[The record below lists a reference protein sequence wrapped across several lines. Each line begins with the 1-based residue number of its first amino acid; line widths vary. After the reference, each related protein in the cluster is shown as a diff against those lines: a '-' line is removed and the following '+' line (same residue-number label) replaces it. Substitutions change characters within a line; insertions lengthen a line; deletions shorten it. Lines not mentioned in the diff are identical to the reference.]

1 MDSKDS
7 HKSWVE
13 ISVEGDTES
22 TEAICEVFQKH
33 GTNGI
38 SIEEIDMTEEL
49 RTGPQS
55 LTTSKPV
62 LIKTYIPN
70 DGHTNTLKEKIYSDI
85 HYFSMI
91 RPIKLLGEQIIQEDD
106 WAENWKKFFRP
117 HKIGDNIVIV
127 PTWEEYRSN
136 NSEIVIK
143 LDPGMA
149 FGTGLHPSTQ
159 LCLSQAERW
168 IKNNDTVLDFGI
180 GSGILSIAVAGFGAT
195 NIIGVDIDP
204 MAVKT
209 AKLNVELN
217 DCSDRV
223 TVIQDASPL
232 AAIDMLKD
240 KVEKKR
246 FDLILANI
254 TADILIENCNELLEA
269 LDLNGILI
277 GSGILQEQITEVT
290 YSFMEQGFRLIDIV
304 SEGEW
309 RTIVMKKVQL

>member
-22 TEAICEVFQKH
+22 TEAICEVFHKH
-33 GTNGI
+33 GANGI
-38 SIEEIDMTEEL
+38 SIEEITTAQEL

-55 LTTSKPV
+55 LSISNPV

-70 DGHTNTLKEKIYSDI
+70 DEYTNTLKEKIYSDI
-85 HYFSMI
+85 QYFSMI
-91 RPIKLLGEQIIQEDD
+91 RSIKLLGEKIIQEDD
-106 WAENWKKFFRP
+106 WAENWKKFFHP
-117 HKIGDNIVIV
+117 HKIGENVVIV
-127 PTWEEYRSN
+127 PTWEEYESK
-136 NSEIVIK
+136 SDEIVIK

-168 IKNNDTVLDFGI
+168 IKDNDTVLDFGI
-180 GSGILSIAVAGFGAT
+180 GSGILSIAVAGFGAE

-204 MAVKT
+204 LAVKT
-209 AKLNVELN
+209 AKLNVKLN
-217 DCSDRV
+217 GYSHRV
-223 TVIQDASPL
+223 TIIESGSPV
-232 AAIDMLKD
+232 AAVDVLKD
-240 KVEKKR
+240 KFTKNK

-254 TADILIENCNELLEA
+254 TADILIENCKGLLKA
-269 LDLNGILI
+269 LGSDGVLI
-277 GSGILQEQITEVT
+277 GAGILQDQITEVT
-290 YSFMEQGFRLIDIV
+290 YFFMEQGFRLIDIV

-309 RTIVMKKVQL
+309 RALVMKKVE

>member
-7 HKSWVE
+7 HKSWIE
-13 ISVEGDTES
+13 ISVEGDTET

-33 GTNGI
+33 DTNGI
-38 SIEEIDMTEEL
+38 SIEEIDVAEEL

-55 LTTSKPV
+55 LTPNKPV
-62 LIKTYIPN
+62 LIKTYIQN
-70 DGHTNTLKEKIYSDI
+70 DRHSDALKEKIYSDI
-85 HYFSMI
+85 QYFSMI
-91 RPIKLLGEQIIQEDD
+91 RPIKLVGEKIIQEDD
-106 WAENWKKFFRP
+106 WAENWKKFFHP
-117 HKIGDNIVIV
+117 HKIGENIVIV
-127 PTWEEYRSN
+127 PTWEEYRSKEG
-136 NSEIVIK
+136 EIIIK

-168 IKNNDTVLDFGI
+168 ISDNDVVLDFGV

-204 MAVKT
+204 VAVKT
-209 AKLNVELN
+209 AKQNVELN
-217 DCSDRV
+217 GYSDRV
-223 TVIQDASPL
+223 TVIENASPI
-232 AAIDMLKD
+232 AAIDILKD
-240 KVEKKR
+240 KMEKPG

-254 TADILIENCNELLEA
+254 TADILIQNCNDLLAA

-277 GSGILQEQITEVT
+277 GAGILQEQITEVT
-290 YSFMEQGFRLIDIV
+290 YFFMEQGFRLIDVV

-309 RTIVMKKVQL
+309 RALVMKKVQL

>member
-7 HKSWVE
+7 HKSWIE
-13 ISVEGDTES
+13 ISVEGDTET

-33 GTNGI
+33 DTNGI
-38 SIEEIDMTEEL
+38 SIEEIDIAEEL

-55 LTTSKPV
+55 LTPNKPV
-62 LIKTYIPN
+62 LIKTYIQN
-70 DGHTNTLKEKIYSDI
+70 DRHSDALKEKIYSDI
-85 HYFSMI
+85 QYFSMI
-91 RPIKLLGEQIIQEDD
+91 RPIKLVGEKIIQEDD
-106 WAENWKKFFRP
+106 WAENWKRFFHP
-117 HKIGDNIVIV
+117 HKIGENIVIV
-127 PTWEEYRSN
+127 PTWEEYRSK
-136 NSEIVIK
+136 EGELIIK

-168 IKNNDTVLDFGI
+168 ISDNDAVLDFGV

-204 MAVKT
+204 VAVKT
-209 AKLNVELN
+209 AKQNVELN
-217 DCSDRV
+217 GYSDRV
-223 TVIQDASPL
+223 TVIENASPV
-232 AAIDMLKD
+232 AAIDILKD
-240 KVEKKR
+240 KMEKPG

-254 TADILIENCNELLEA
+254 TADILIQNCNDLLAA

-277 GSGILQEQITEVT
+277 GAGILQEQITEVT
-290 YSFMEQGFRLIDIV
+290 YFFMEQGFRLIDIV

-309 RTIVMKKVQL
+309 RALVMKKVQL